1 MEVQVGSRGFCE
13 VPGGSVSWEEVQGGS
28 GRLKRV

>member
-13 VPGGSVSWEEVQGGS
+13 VPGGSVSWGGCEEIYLGLRKV
-28 GRLKRV
+28 